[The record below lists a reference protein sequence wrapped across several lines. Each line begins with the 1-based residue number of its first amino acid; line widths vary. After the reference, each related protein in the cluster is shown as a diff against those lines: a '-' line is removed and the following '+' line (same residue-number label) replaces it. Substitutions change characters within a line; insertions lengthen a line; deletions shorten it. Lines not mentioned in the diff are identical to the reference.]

1 MSWPVVVLLAL
12 VLFINYVD
20 RGALPTAAHLIQ
32 DDLQLTPSQ
41 LGWLFSAFFW
51 SYSLFQIPVGWLTE
65 RFGAHR
71 ILAGGLVVWALATM
85 CIGAAHSFPVV
96 LGLRLLLGIGESVG
110 FPAVSKLL
118 AAVVPVRSLGVANGF
133 VAFGYMAGPAVGTFM
148 GGRMEDAV
156 GWRLTFL
163 ALGGVSLLWL
173 VPWSRVTLPARAVR
187 RSDAD
192 KPHLRTIIRQTSLWG
207 TALGLFSSNYV
218 FYFMLSWIPYYLVR
232 ERGFS
237 TAGMTD
243 IATSAFVTNALFAI
257 AAGWGIDKLIA
268 GGNSANNVYKT
279 TMVFTHVGSVACML
293 LMAFGSATMALGAL
307 FTYQALCGIQSPGV
321 YAIPQI
327 LAGPRATGRWV
338 GIQNSIGNFAGI
350 FTNGVTGLL
359 IESTHHFTAAFLVAA
374 VMGFIGVFGWVGMLP
389 TLKELPWDE
398 EEKAAAPA
406 GELA

>member
-1 MSWPVVVLLAL
+1 M
-12 VLFINYVD
+12 D

-32 DDLQLTPSQ
+32 DDLNLSPKQ
-41 LGWLFSAFFW
+41 LGWLFGAFFW

-65 RFGAHR
+65 RFGAQR
-71 ILAGGLVVWALATM
+71 VLAAGLIVWATATM

-118 AAVVPVRSLGVANGF
+118 AAVVPVRSLGVANGI
-133 VAFGYMAGPAVGTFM
+133 VAFGYLSGPAVGTYV
-148 GGRMEDAV
+148 GGHMEDAV
-156 GWRLTFL
+156 GWRLTFV
-163 ALGGVSLLWL
+163 ALGGASLLWL
-173 VPWSRVTLPARAVR
+173 LPWSRVKLPPRAVR
-187 RSDAD
+187 RTDAD
-192 KPHLRTIIRQTSLWG
+192 KPHWWTIAKQKSLWG

-243 IATSAFVTNALFAI
+243 MATSAFITNAVAAI
-257 AAGWGIDKLIA
+257 AAGWVIDKLIA
-268 GGNSANNVYKT
+268 RGRSANNVYKT
-279 TMVFTHVGSVACML
+279 TMVFTHVGSVVCMVS
-293 LMAFGSATMALGAL
+293 MAYGSLTLALCGMFA
-307 FTYQALCGIQSPGV
+307 YQALCGIQAPGV

-338 GIQNSIGNFAGI
+338 GIQNSVGNFAGI
-350 FTNGVTGLL
+350 VTNGLTGVLVDSL
-359 IESTHHFTAAFLVAA
+359 HNFTAAFLVAA
-374 VMGFIGVFGWVGMLP
+374 VMGFIGVFGWVWMLP
-389 TLKELPWDE
+389 ELKELAWE
-398 EEKAAAPA
+398 EEDKKAAAPA

>member
-1 MSWPVVVLLAL
+1 
-12 VLFINYVD
+12 VD

-32 DDLQLTPSQ
+32 DDLKLTPSQ

-51 SYSLFQIPVGWLTE
+51 SYTIFQIPVGWLTE

-71 ILAGGLVVWALATM
+71 ILAGGLIIWAAATM
-85 CIGAAHSFPVV
+85 CIGAAHSFPVI

-118 AAVVPVRSLGVANGF
+118 AAVVPVRNLGVANGV
-133 VAFGYMAGPAVGTFM
+133 VAFGYLLGPAAGTFL

-163 ALGGVSLLWL
+163 ALGGVSLFWL
-173 VPWSRVTLPARAVR
+173 LPWSRVKLPARAVR
-187 RSDAD
+187 RTDAD
-192 KPHLRTIIRQTSLWG
+192 KPHLKTILRQPSLWG
-207 TALGLFSSNYV
+207 TSLGLFSSNYF

-237 TAGMTD
+237 TAAMTD
-243 IATSAFVTNALFAI
+243 MATSAFITNAVFAI
-257 AAGWGIDKLIA
+257 AAGWVLDKLIVS
-268 GGNSANNVYKT
+268 GRSANNVYKT
-279 TMVFTHVGSVACML
+279 NMAFTHVGSVVCMVC
-293 LMAFGSATMALGAL
+293 MAFGSSTAALAAM
-307 FTYQALCGIQSPGV
+307 FAYQALCGMQSPGC

-338 GIQNSIGNFAGI
+338 GIQNSIGNVAGI
-350 FTNGVTGLL
+350 ITNAVSGLL
-359 IESTHHFTAAFLVAA
+359 IEYTHHFTAAFLVAA
-374 VMGFIGVFGWVGMLP
+374 VMGFLGVFGWVTMLP

-398 EEKAAAPA
+398 EEKTADSA
-406 GELA
+406 LRHSL